1 MQNSIKPMLILG
13 IAIFLGLFSLGY
25 FISISV
31 INYKQYDR
39 TVTVKGLS
47 QKQYNA
53 DVVLWPI
60 KFVTP
65 DTNLSNLNERIENY
79 TYIILKFL
87 KENNISDKEI
97 TIKPP
102 SITDKSANDYGNKNY
117 QYRYLGTRTINIYSK
132 DVAKIREAIS
142 KLTKLNK
149 KGIVFKINDY
159 DTRIEYIFTR
169 LNEVKPL
176 MIEESTKKAREV
188 ALKFAKDSNS
198 KLGKIRKARQGQ
210 FSIFDRD
217 KNTPYIK
224 TVRVVSTVEYYLSD

>member
-1 MQNSIKPMLILG
+1 MQSSIKPMLILG

-25 FISISV
+25 FISTSV
-31 INYKQYDR
+31 INYKQFDR

-47 QKQYNA
+47 QKQYSA

-65 DTNLSNLNERIENY
+65 DANLLDLNEKIENY
-79 TYIILKFL
+79 TSIILKFL

-97 TIKPP
+97 TIQPP
-102 SITDKSANDYGNKNY
+102 SITDKLANDYGNKNY

-132 DVAKIREAIS
+132 DVTKIREAIS

-169 LNEVKPL
+169 LNEVKPQ

>member
-47 QKQYNA
+47 QKQYSA

-79 TYIILKFL
+79 TSIILNFL